1 LHACGLSYTDGKLGN
16 DYLNWGSGGRGV
28 PFLLIKPIHFIIV
41 KDVIQNQIK
50 FFLTKSVFLSKCFQ
64 NILLKTDYLFVIIFQ
79 GVKIKKI
86 LKISA
91 KEITKKKKG
100 TPLPPLPQFK

>member
-1 LHACGLSYTDGKLGN
+1 MKI
-16 DYLNWGSGGRGV
+16 
-28 PFLLIKPIHFIIV
+28 LLIKPIHFIII
-41 KDVIQNQIK
+41 KDVIPNQIK
-50 FFLTKSVFLSKCFQ
+50 FFWTKSVFLSKCFQ

-91 KEITKKKKG
+91 KEINKKKKD
-100 TPLPPLPQFK
+100 TPLPPLLQCK